1 MVIMKTTIE
10 LDDDLFRRTKA
21 EAALRGQSLKD
32 LFTAALRDYLGETG
46 GSSRERATGWRSVF
60 GVADA
65 AMIGPVD
72 AAVTEEFGRVDPD
85 DWE

>member
-1 MVIMKTTIE
+1 MGLVKTTIE
-10 LDDDLFRRTKA
+10 LDDELFRRSKA

-46 GSSRERATGWRSVF
+46 RMHPRRPTGWRSVF

-65 AMIGPVD
+65 AMVEHVD
-72 AAVTEEFGRVDPD
+72 AVVAAEFERVEPEE
-85 DWE
+85 WK